1 MFSRVLLF
9 SIAVCLGSCQAD
21 SRGLSE
27 SLLPPMDTI
36 IDYHKLDELPLFV
49 SCGELTTKFDRELC
63 TRDSLYVK
71 IAVPLLSETFY
82 SSQSM
87 NSSIQVRLLVSK
99 KGEMSL
105 HEVQPQNALDSLPNF
120 KKSLEKVLKGIE
132 PLKPA
137 IKNGQ
142 AVKVIYNLPIDF
154 IMESS

>member
-9 SIAVCLGSCQAD
+9 SILLFIGSCQSD
-21 SRGLSE
+21 SRGLSDA
-27 SLLPPMDTI
+27 LLPPMDTI
-36 IDYHKLDELPLFV
+36 VDYHKLDELPLFS
-49 SCGELTTKFDRELC
+49 SCGDLSTKFERELC
-63 TRDSLYVK
+63 TRDSLYFK
-71 IAVPLLSETFY
+71 IALPLLSDTFY
-82 SSQSM
+82 SAQTI
-87 NSSIQVRLLVSK
+87 NTSIQVRLLVSK

-154 IMESS
+154 IME

>member
-9 SIAVCLGSCQAD
+9 SMIVCLGSCQAD

-49 SCGELTTKFDRELC
+49 NCGELTTKFDRELC

-82 SSQSM
+82 SSQSI
-87 NSSIQVRLLVSK
+87 NTSIRVRLLVSK
-99 KGEMSL
+99 KGKLSL
-105 HEVQPQNALDSLPNF
+105 HEIQPENALDAIPYFKNSLVQV
-120 KKSLEKVLKGIE
+120 LEGIE

-154 IMESS
+154 IME